1 MNMHILQ
8 HNFKRMV
15 TDFQDI
21 ICLQM
26 LELQNVAMSWDL
38 IFIRSWQM
46 CIVDFWIIC

>member
-8 HNFKRMV
+8 HNCKHMV

-26 LELQNVAMSWDL
+26 LELQNVTMSWDL
-38 IFIRSWQM
+38 IFSR
-46 CIVDFWIIC
+46 CVLWIIC